1 MKTTNQSTTH
11 NTTLPLFLL
20 CDYIISRLAPDK
32 KDGFVK
38 IAPSIL

>member
-1 MKTTNQSTTH
+1 M
-11 NTTLPLFLL
+11 PLFLL
-20 CDYIISRLAPDK
+20 CDFIISRLAPDK